1 MPEPEPAPLQQ
12 PALSDAEARGKQVL
26 LYTPGGALGGSFSC
40 ARCRAV
46 ALQPDLLVHAATC
59 PYRADSGSI
68 TVW

>member
-1 MPEPEPAPLQQ
+1 MPETDPAPLRQ

-46 ALQPDLLVHAATC
+46 ALQPDLLVHAADC
-59 PYRADSGSI
+59 RYRPDTGSI